1 MRKARY
7 KIVNALWLQSRIQK
21 VERWTGIHQQKI
33 QNDQTTVA
41 ELWTDQF
48 SFKMTFNLT
57 VKTHVYTLTIFL

>member
-7 KIVNALWLQSRIQK
+7 KTVNALWLQSRIQK
-21 VERWTGIHQQKI
+21 VERWTGIYQQKI

-48 SFKMTFNLT
+48 SFKMTFNLM